1 MWLSLVER
9 YVRDVEVAS
18 SNLVISTKKEKTPTG
33 CLFFFDYDYDFNLQY
48 YARAT
53 KLYHRALCLERER
66 VRWTMKRARQGNK
79 QGVAQP
85 IGRDTTMFMTERGR
99 RSRKFESC
107 HLDHK
112 NKREATPLFCF
123 YDEVLNFA
131 LVAKQLQV
139 RIPRPKIAKLAW
151 QA

>member
-66 VRWTMKRARQGNK
+66 ARWAMKRARQGNK

-85 IGRDTTMFMTERGR
+85 IGRDTTMFMTERGH
-99 RSRKFESC
+99 RSRKFAYPVRRSPSSLGRHRTWVSRSVATLPC
-107 HLDHK
+107 HLDQS
-112 NKREATPLFCF
+112 KRAPFGLPTI
-123 YDEVLNFA
+123 
-131 LVAKQLQV
+131 KQV
-139 RIPRPKIAKLAW
+139 G
-151 QA
+151 

>member
-99 RSRKFESC
+99 KHYLVIST
-107 HLDHK
+107 
-112 NKREATPLFCF
+112 REATPLFCF
-123 YDEVLNFA
+123 YDKVLKFA

>member
-66 VRWTMKRARQGNK
+66 ARWAIKRARQGNK

-99 RSRKFESC
+99 RRYLVISTISSVHNGFE
-107 HLDHK
+107 LWTLTFLYQ
-112 NKREATPLFCF
+112 NL
-123 YDEVLNFA
+123 
-131 LVAKQLQV
+131 
-139 RIPRPKIAKLAW
+139 
-151 QA
+151 

>member
-1 MWLSLVER
+1 MRS
-9 YVRDVEVAS
+9 
-18 SNLVISTKKEKTPTG
+18 IPKKEKTPTG

-66 VRWTMKRARQGNK
+66 ARWAMKRVRQGNK

-99 RSRKFESC
+99 RLYLVISTKAKGHPLGALFIFMYLKISDQASSEPEFPDFSC
-107 HLDHK
+107 GYQ
-112 NKREATPLFCF
+112 RECGYA
-123 YDEVLNFA
+123 
-131 LVAKQLQV
+131 
-139 RIPRPKIAKLAW
+139 
-151 QA
+151 

>member
-99 RSRKFESC
+99 RRYLVISTISSVHNGFE
-107 HLDHK
+107 LWTLTFLYQ
-112 NKREATPLFCF
+112 NL
-123 YDEVLNFA
+123 
-131 LVAKQLQV
+131 
-139 RIPRPKIAKLAW
+139 
-151 QA
+151 